1 MDNSPIHRKNVIRE
15 LVSAGSKQLLF
26 LPKYSPDLNDI
37 EYDFSVLKRA
47 IMYSNINTC
56 IDEIMRNYFSNN
68 VSFFFK

>member
-1 MDNSPIHRKNVIRE
+1 M
-15 LVSAGSKQLLF
+15 
-26 LPKYSPDLNDI
+26 PKYSPDLNDI

-68 VSFFFK
+68 VSFFLNNYIKTASFSASMNELPFDQ